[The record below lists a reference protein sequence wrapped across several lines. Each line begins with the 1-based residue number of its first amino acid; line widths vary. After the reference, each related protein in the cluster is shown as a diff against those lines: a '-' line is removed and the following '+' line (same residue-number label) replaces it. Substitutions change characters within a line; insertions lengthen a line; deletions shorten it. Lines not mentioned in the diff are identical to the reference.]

1 MNKRS
6 LALLAGL
13 ALAVPACKDSTSV
26 GDLNNVSADALSAG
40 LTKSSAGL
48 LSVGLANASRVEL
61 DSRYIVFSET
71 MARDFY
77 RLDNAENRY
86 ITELIGPSPADYSA
100 FTGGGAF
107 TNMYVT
113 IRAANTLLDGL
124 TNASGMTAAEKSATA
139 GFARTF
145 KALSYYRVLETRD
158 SLGIAIDVNH
168 PIDAPA
174 AEFVCKPNALAAISA
189 LLDSAATDLAAAG
202 SGDFPFELPSGFSLH
217 GDFTTPAAFLK
228 FNRGLKG
235 KVELYRALSRQKS
248 TGAAGL
254 TAALTALNA
263 SFLSPTAPMN
273 TGIYY
278 TYTTAAGDQ
287 TNPLADA
294 NIYLNPFVGSQIQA
308 GDARASKIVVQ
319 KDKDGNIVTKT
330 LAGVSTTIK
339 TPLTDPSGALSLPI
353 AVMKN
358 AELLLLRAQVYIE
371 QGNLALATADI
382 NTVRAADGGLGPVAP
397 ATKAEAIAAVLYEK
411 RYSLLGESA
420 QRLVDLRAYGL
431 LNASAGP
438 GAAGDLFQTTLPIPK
453 RELDARNIVAPA
465 TITPA
470 CP

>member
-1 MNKRS
+1 MTHPTRMLPLMNKRS

-61 DSRYIVFSET
+61 DSRYIVFTET

-86 ITELIGPSPADYSA
+86 ITELVGPSPADYSA

-124 TNASGMTAAEKSATA
+124 ANASGMSAAEKSATA

-174 AEFVCKPNALAAISA
+174 ADFVCKPNALAAISA

-202 SGDFPFELPSGFSLH
+202 SGDFPFTLPSGFSLH
-217 GDFTTPAAFLK
+217 GNFSTPAAFLK
-228 FNRGLKG
+228 FNKGLKG
-235 KVELYRALSRQKS
+235 KVELYRALSRQKPN
-248 TGAAGL
+248 AASL
-254 TAALTALNA
+254 ATALTALNA

-273 TGIYY
+273 TGIYN
-278 TYTTAAGDQ
+278 TYSTLANDQ

-308 GDARASKIVVQ
+308 GDARASKIFVV
-319 KDKDGNIVTKT
+319 KNDKGDTVTKT
-330 LAGVSTTIK
+330 LAGVSTIYK
-339 TPLTDPSGALSLPI
+339 TPLSDPSGALSLPI

-382 NTVRAADGGLGPVAP
+382 NTVRAADGGLG
-397 ATKAEAIAAVLYEK
+397 
-411 RYSLLGESA
+411 
-420 QRLVDLRAYGL
+420 
-431 LNASAGP
+431 
-438 GAAGDLFQTTLPIPK
+438 
-453 RELDARNIVAPA
+453 
-465 TITPA
+465 
-470 CP
+470 

>member
-1 MNKRS
+1 
-6 LALLAGL
+6 
-13 ALAVPACKDSTSV
+13 
-26 GDLNNVSADALSAG
+26 
-40 LTKSSAGL
+40 
-48 LSVGLANASRVEL
+48 
-61 DSRYIVFSET
+61 
-71 MARDFY
+71 
-77 RLDNAENRY
+77 
-86 ITELIGPSPADYSA
+86 
-100 FTGGGAF
+100 
-107 TNMYVT
+107 MYVT
-113 IRAANTLLDGL
+113 VRAANTLLDGL
-124 TNASGMTAAEKSATA
+124 ANASGMTAAEKSATA

-189 LLDSAATDLAAAG
+189 LLDSAATDLAAGG
-202 SGDFPFELPSGFSLH
+202 SEFPFALPSGFSLH
-217 GDFTTPAAFLK
+217 GDFTTPAEFLK

-235 KVELYRALSRQKS
+235 KVELYRALSRQKPNPAS
-248 TGAAGL
+248 LA
-254 TAALTALNA
+254 AALTALNA
-263 SFLSPTAPMN
+263 SFASRTAPMN
-273 TGIYY
+273 TGIYN

-294 NIYLNPFVGSQIQA
+294 NIYLNPAVAAGIQA
-308 GDARASKIVVQ
+308 GDERASKIINVT
-319 KDKDGNIVTKT
+319 TKT
-330 LAGVSTTIK
+330 LAGVTTSNK

-371 QGNLALATADI
+371 QGNLALAAADI
-382 NTVRAADGGLGPVAP
+382 NAVRAADGGLGPVAP
-397 ATKAEAIAAVLYEK
+397 ATKADAIAAVLYEK

-453 RELDARNIVAPA
+453 RELDARNVVAPA
-465 TITPA
+465 TITPV